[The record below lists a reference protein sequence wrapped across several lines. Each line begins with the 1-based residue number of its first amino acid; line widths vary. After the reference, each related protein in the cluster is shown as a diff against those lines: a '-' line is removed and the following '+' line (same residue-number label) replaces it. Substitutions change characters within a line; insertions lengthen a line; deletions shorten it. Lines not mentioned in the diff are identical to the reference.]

1 MIDVK
6 RKAFE
11 LALITAV
18 IAALLLSNNPG
29 SISCW
34 WFSAFPNPYTSSF
47 SIEDGMPEIRFR
59 LAEIFAGLFDH

>member
-34 WFSAFPNPYTSSF
+34 WFSTFPNPYTSSLPV
-47 SIEDGMPEIRFR
+47 EDGRPEIRFR
-59 LAEIFAGLFDH
+59 LAEIFAGIFDH